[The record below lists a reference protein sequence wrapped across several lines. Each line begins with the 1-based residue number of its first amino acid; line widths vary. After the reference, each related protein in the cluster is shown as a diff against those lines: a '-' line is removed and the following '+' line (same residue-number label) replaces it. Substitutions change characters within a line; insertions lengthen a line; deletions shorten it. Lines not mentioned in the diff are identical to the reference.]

1 MVLVQEAAGVRDLH
15 WASLGPGLL
24 SQLPTQLGPLPLLG
38 VESVEPDLTQ
48 DHQVNSHLTIDNK
61 TFFSM
66 FRISLVNL
74 KRATDEEL
82 RRSFSQNEVSCL
94 EDVPAGPHND
104 HGKAHAVSGLVLKI
118 SVELRHSKAG
128 LSEDGEETN
137 RIHKP
142 LVVKKE
148 IHEDGAKNS
157 DAQNE
162 LQIGEKVCPL
172 PEIVWVKVSEVTA
185 LPLLRKELLVVYLH
199 AEMNK
204 SKHGEVH
211 QDALDQER
219 SLKVV
224 PEPEDDPKSVGHQER
239 QADIHRET
247 LCCLLRLYLQVLWDV
262 RHHTSKYHGQFTS
275 YCQQLK

>member
-1 MVLVQEAAGVRDLH
+1 
-15 WASLGPGLL
+15 
-24 SQLPTQLGPLPLLG
+24 
-38 VESVEPDLTQ
+38 
-48 DHQVNSHLTIDNK
+48 
-61 TFFSM
+61 M
-66 FRISLVNL
+66 FWIFLVNL
-74 KRATDEEL
+74 KGATDKEL
-82 RRSFSQNEVSCL
+82 RGSFSQNEVSCL
-94 EDVPAGPHND
+94 EDVPTGPHND

-211 QDALDQER
+211 QDALD
-219 SLKVV
+219 
-224 PEPEDDPKSVGHQER
+224 
-239 QADIHRET
+239 
-247 LCCLLRLYLQVLWDV
+247 
-262 RHHTSKYHGQFTS
+262 
-275 YCQQLK
+275 